1 MGGASDETVRCP
13 EQSGNSKTGSQP
25 VLPAVSVLMPIAF
38 YSIFAFLNGA
48 DAEIGGTTWG
58 AYSLMSMTAF
68 SLIGTAAGQFGI
80 RLSYERKDGLI
91 KLMKLTPLSTSAWIA
106 AKITA
111 HLLVHTLIIAV
122 MFGYSAIVF
131 DTELPGWRWLA
142 SGSWLIVGSIPF
154 LALGILL
161 GTIRNTDAATAVS
174 NLVYMGL
181 SILGGL
187 WMPLSTFPNWMQKL
201 GALLPSHAY
210 ASTSWSIVANGSA
223 AWMDVLVLLG
233 YGAVFLM
240 TAVFVQSRRENA

>member
-1 MGGASDETVRCP
+1 MKPFITQSTSEVLRLVRNP
-13 EQSGNSKTGSQP
+13 FF
-25 VLPAVSVLMPIAF
+25 LLFSVLMPIIF
-38 YSIFAFLNGA
+38 YSIFAMLNGTDSA
-48 DAEIGGTTWG
+48 IDSTTWG

-80 RLSYERKDGLI
+80 RLAYERKDGLL
-91 KLMKLTPLSTSAWIA
+91 KLMMLTPLSMSAWVS

-111 HLLVHTLIIAV
+111 HLLVHLLIIAV

-131 DTELPGWRWLA
+131 GTEMLAEQWVMCGLWLLI
-142 SGSWLIVGSIPF
+142 GSMPF

-187 WMPLSTFPNWMQKL
+187 WMPLSTFPSWMQKF
-201 GALLPSHAY
+201 GAWLPSHVY
-210 ASTSWSIVANGSA
+210 ANTSWSIVAGA
-223 AWMDVLVLLG
+223 TADWQDVLVLLG
-233 YGAVFLM
+233 YGVLFIMGAL
-240 TAVFVQSRRENA
+240 FVLSRSENA